1 MVVCHSNIMVI
12 INIMMY
18 YLLLLVVFFVGTF
31 GLWPGVSTMTLK
43 GASQDQLS
51 AKLQVINTPIHFQ
64 NWSLTC
70 VIVIIIIMH
79 TNTYTHT
86 QCHNNIDDRF
96 IMKHIKSIEIS
107 SFEQFAPRYL
117 EHVNKALEEKVE
129 K

>member
-1 MVVCHSNIMVI
+1 MS
-12 INIMMY
+12 
-18 YLLLLVVFFVGTF
+18 
-31 GLWPGVSTMTLK
+31 STTLK

-51 AKLQVINTPIHFQ
+51 AKLQVINTPVHFQ
-64 NWSLTC
+64 TGHL
-70 VIVIIIIMH
+70 IVIIIIII
-79 TNTYTHT
+79 HT
-86 QCHNNIDDRF
+86 QCHNNIIDDRF

>member
-1 MVVCHSNIMVI
+1 
-12 INIMMY
+12 MM
-18 YLLLLVVFFVGTF
+18 
-31 GLWPGVSTMTLK
+31 LK

-64 NWSLTC
+64 NWSLNC
-70 VIVIIIIMH
+70 NINIMH

-86 QCHNNIDDRF
+86 QCHNIIDDRF